1 MTDAAFAESAD
12 PFAED
17 AEAEA
22 ARSSSLSERVLNQD
36 EIDSLLGFDLGEGD
50 DAERTGIRAIINSAL
65 VSYER
70 LPMLEIV
77 FDRLVRLMTTS
88 LRNFTSD
95 NVEVSLDNIS
105 SIRFGDYLNSI
116 PLPAILAVFR
126 AEELDNYGLLT
137 VDSNLIYSIVD
148 VLLGGRRGTARD
160 VLTLLD
166 ESGVLVACAD
176 DSLAG
181 LLREFQWKALFCE
194 RRADVLSGM
203 RFVVFGHALQEQAL
217 HPHPGITG
225 KCLFIATDHEG
236 LLQALPELLA
246 RLDAGTAALIDAP
259 DLLGSTR
266 SLAPLPLLG
275 IPGWDA
281 ASESDRYYDNRAVF
295 RPGRR

>member
-1 MTDAAFAESAD
+1 VPVKRCAGATSPERGLKDLAAAGMDETSWKERLSSPAHDWMQPWVARLPAHFPSCEDLNALLDAQRHHTASGHPLRFVTADALPAPAGYEAHVHASGAVPTRPHSWHDLFNALAWIAFPRTKRRINELHQKHL
-12 PFAED
+12 
-17 AEAEA
+17 AEA
-22 ARSSSLSERVLNQD
+22 A
-36 EIDSLLGFDLGEGD
+36 
-50 DAERTGIRAIINSAL
+50 
-65 VSYER
+65 
-70 LPMLEIV
+70 
-77 FDRLVRLMTTS
+77 
-88 LRNFTSD
+88 
-95 NVEVSLDNIS
+95 
-105 SIRFGDYLNSI
+105 
-116 PLPAILAVFR
+116 
-126 AEELDNYGLLT
+126 
-137 VDSNLIYSIVD
+137 
-148 VLLGGRRGTARD
+148 GGRRGTARD

-181 LLREFQWKALFCE
+181 LVREFQWKALFCE

-236 LLQALPELLA
+236 LLQPLPELLE